1 MAHHKLVL
9 DDDFKEEY
17 TLLAIH
23 CSEEAYKMAYLINKH
38 LRLRLTRERV
48 DLDYSNDGLDVTF
61 PLFSY
66 ENSIHY
72 TTYDL
77 VANKCKSMVANIQS
91 SGGLFDNDAT
101 DKIIT
106 TYLIPEYKKVDFFL
120 KIQSEM
126 ETIPL
131 RKILSGINEIKQVI
145 SVYELEPENIK
156 SKNNLIFN

>member
-1 MAHHKLVL
+1 
-9 DDDFKEEY
+9 
-17 TLLAIH
+17 
-23 CSEEAYKMAYLINKH
+23 
-38 LRLRLTRERV
+38 
-48 DLDYSNDGLDVTF
+48 
-61 PLFSY
+61 
-66 ENSIHY
+66 
-72 TTYDL
+72 
-77 VANKCKSMVANIQS
+77 MVANIQS